1 MIFSG
6 LLALDMD
13 VGRKF
18 SLQWLYNG
26 ALFPYLPLVKQ
37 PRSELIN
44 LFSKASNAKRSNHP
58 TPLWSHFWASWH
70 FTNTAATKSRK
81 ALPSKRTH
89 FGRVWNDRQKCHL
102 PLQTMGSWRPWWDSN
117 WSLRASHLL
126 QGHNQM
132 SYILISCKVVGTTQ
146 SLDILDA
153 GSIGSFK

>member
-44 LFSKASNAKRSNHP
+44 LFLKASNAKRSNHP

-70 FTNTAATKSRK
+70 FTNTAATKSCK

-89 FGRVWNDRQKCHL
+89 FGRVWNYRQKCHL